1 MNTLTELKTKIEF
14 RKTCIL
20 NAYAEYLVCLEVELT
35 EILLRKDL
43 NHEDKI
49 YIEKNLLKTRERLEE
64 THTEVSSLLKVVE
77 RAVTKRGMSVV

>member
-20 NAYAEYLVCLEVELT
+20 NAYGECLVCLEVELT
-35 EILLRKDL
+35 EILHRKDL
-43 NHEDKI
+43 NHENRI